1 MNRAWLM
8 AAPLA
13 TALLLGDW
21 QYWPS
26 ADATAPS
33 PQHVGPASPLVRQ
46 AAPPSDKGSLQARHE
61 AFLAAEGSL
70 TVPADPGLASLQK
83 LFDEREQL
91 RRQRFTPAEQVS
103 GGGGQQ
109 PPAGRSAGSG
119 ATPRSRA

>member
-13 TALLLGDW
+13 VALLLGGW

-33 PQHVGPASPLVRQ
+33 PQHAGPASPLVRQ
-46 AAPPSDKGSLQARHE
+46 TAPPSDKSSLQARHE

-70 TVPADPGLASLQK
+70 TVPTDPGLASLQK

-91 RRQRFTPAEQVS
+91 RRQRFTPVEQEQLFAED
-103 GGGGQQ
+103 
-109 PPAGRSAGSG
+109 RLM
-119 ATPRSRA
+119 